1 MKNELQIADN
11 QNLQEKIHTIRGLQ
25 VMLDSDLAELYQ
37 VETKNLN
44 RAVTRNS
51 ERFPQS
57 FRFQLTENEYENLRS
72 QIATSSSK
80 DALRFQF
87 GTSSSKESLRSHFAT
102 LEKEKSL
109 KSQIVTLEHGGRRYL
124 PYVFTEQGVSMLSA
138 VLRSDIAIKV
148 SIQIIEAFV
157 NMRKFISNNALVFQR
172 LDVLEQKQFRTDEK
186 IDVILSALEDK
197 TKKPSEGIF
206 YDGQIYDAYAFVN
219 DLLKSAKSEVVL
231 IDNYIDDTV
240 FTLFS
245 KYPNLKI
252 KIYTQTITKQLRLD
266 YQKYQSQYQN
276 IELKEFKKAH
286 DRFLIVDGMQMYHI
300 GASLKDLGKKWFAF
314 SKFEMEALEILGKI
328 R

>member
-1 MKNELQIADN
+1 MNKLETLNK
-11 QNLQEKIHTIRGLQ
+11 QNLQDKIYTIRGLQ

-37 VETKNLN
+37 VEAKRLN
-44 RAVTRNS
+44 EQVKRNI

-57 FRFQLTENEYENLRS
+57 FRFQLTEEEYENLRS

-80 DALRFQF
+80 DSLRFQF
-87 GTSSSKESLRSHFAT
+87 GTLEKEDSLRSQNA
-102 LEKEKSL
+102 
-109 KSQIVTLEHGGRRYL
+109 TLEHGGRRYL

-157 NMRKFISNNALVFQR
+157 NMRKFISSNALIFQR
-172 LDVLEQKQFRTDEK
+172 LDSLEQKQFRTDEK
-186 IDVILSALEDK
+186 IDVILNALEDK
-197 TKKPSEGIF
+197 TKKPNEGIF
-206 YDGQIYDAYAFVN
+206 FDGQIYDAYAFIN
-219 DLLKSAKSEVVL
+219 DLLKSAKNEVVL

-252 KIYTQTITKQLRLD
+252 KIYTGSISKQLYLD
-266 YQKYQSQYQN
+266 FQKYSSQYKN
-276 IELKEFKKAH
+276 IELQEFKNAH
-286 DRFLIVDGMQMYHI
+286 DRFMILDNKEVYHI

-314 SKFEMEALEILGKI
+314 SKFEMEALEILG
-328 R
+328 RLR